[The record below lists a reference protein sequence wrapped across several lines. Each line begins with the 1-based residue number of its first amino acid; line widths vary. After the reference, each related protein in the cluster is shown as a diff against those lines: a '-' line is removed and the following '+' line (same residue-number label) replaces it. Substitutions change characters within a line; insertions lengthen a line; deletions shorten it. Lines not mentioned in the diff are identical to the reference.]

1 MNEEDDDFY
10 DLAKIDDKN
19 DPNKLNPQVFEVADI
34 NFGKADMTSNFLLLK
49 MGRLQHQQTRIQI
62 RKSILKSEE
71 NASCC
76 GNQNQIEKINQEEQ
90 KLNEEFVKIRDEYL
104 EELK

>member
-49 MGRLQHQQTRIQI
+49 MGRLQHQ
-62 RKSILKSEE
+62 
-71 NASCC
+71 
-76 GNQNQIEKINQEEQ
+76 
-90 KLNEEFVKIRDEYL
+90 
-104 EELK
+104 